1 MYDARSSRLMADN
14 NGLFAIVSVLVVS
27 GCFFGVLLAP
37 DVFGGK
43 GESSAPPSAAIGAP
57 VLAELSNPDALNEAM
72 ANPEEQRLLKSLL
85 AVAPN
90 RYMDLQRTFSE
101 NDLTAAEEIE
111 AVQSISLDVLADNA
125 GILKFA
131 SSQSLNRVI
140 DGLVADM
147 QKAQASGTKYC
158 NGGTYAGIAGAP
170 EAAVMGWAA
179 RQDIADE
186 AFYPTVVRIN
196 ADLMDVVRQAK
207 TTPVRHGLFTR
218 NDEVALQRAIAGV
231 ISEPAFVRAMMGG
244 QNQEEALKALD
255 LCSLGVTA
263 LTELR
268 RLPDDVKGRA
278 WTELMKR
285 DEVRDLLTSATPSSP
300 TL

>member
-37 DVFGGK
+37 DIFGGE
-43 GESSAPPSAAIGAP
+43 GESSAPPSAAISAP

-72 ANPEEQRLLKSLL
+72 ANPEEQRFLKSLL

-101 NDLTAAEEIE
+101 KDLTAAEEIE
-111 AVQSISLDVLADNA
+111 AVQTISLEVLANNA

-147 QKAQASGTKYC
+147 QKARASGTKYC
-158 NGGTYAGIAGAP
+158 NGGTYADIAGAP

-179 RQDIADE
+179 RQDIADV
-186 AFYPTVVRIN
+186 AFYPTVLRIN

-218 NDEVALQRAIAGV
+218 NDEVVLQRAIAGV
-231 ISEPAFVRAMMGG
+231 ISQPAFVRAMMGG

-278 WTELMKR
+278 WTELMKQ